1 MFRLS
6 RFMEALRD
14 AGPVPPP
21 RKPAGPVV
29 IWNLIRR
36 CNLNC
41 RHCYATSADT
51 DFKGELDTAEAL
63 RVLDQLRDARVPALI
78 LSGGEPLLRPD
89 LYEIAARARALGFHL
104 SLSSNGTLL
113 NAGHAAR
120 LAAAGFDYVGVSLD
134 GLPATHDRFRRSDG
148 AFAQALA
155 GLRAARAAGLRV
167 GVRMTLTEANA
178 AQLPDLVA
186 LTEHEGIDKFY
197 LSHFNYAGRAR
208 SHRAEDAHHARTRA
222 ALDWLF
228 DHVWQRT
235 QQGHA
240 GDFVTGNND
249 ADGVYLLYWIARR
262 LPHRLVDM
270 RQRLEHWGGNATGVG
285 VANIDNLGNVHPD
298 TMWWHVTV
306 GNVRE
311 RPFGEIWASRADP
324 LMAGLA
330 STPRPL
336 QGRCAGCAYRAICN
350 GNTRVRAFALTGNAW
365 AEDPGCYLS
374 DAEIAHAP
382 RTEVAA

>member
-14 AGPVPPP
+14 NPPIAP
-21 RKPAGPVV
+21 ARKPPGPVV

-41 RHCYATSADT
+41 LHCYSTSADV
-51 DFKGELDTAEAL
+51 DFKGELSTAEAL
-63 RVLDQLRDARVPALI
+63 DVLEQLRAAHVPALI

-89 LYEIAARARALGFHL
+89 LYPIAARAKALGFHL

-113 NAGHAAR
+113 TGEHARR
-120 LAAAGFDYVGVSLD
+120 LAQTGFDYVGISLD
-134 GLPATHDRFRRSDG
+134 GLQATHDRFRRHAE
-148 AFAQALA
+148 AFADALT
-155 GLRAARAAGLRV
+155 GIRRARDAGLRV

-178 AQLPDLVA
+178 SELPAVIA
-186 LTEHEGIDKFY
+186 LTEAENIDKFY

-208 SHRAEDAHHARTRA
+208 SHQRETAHHRAVRA
-222 ALDWLF
+222 ALDGLF
-228 DHVWQRT
+228 EHVWART
-235 QQGHA
+235 QRGQA

-249 ADGVYLLYWIARR
+249 ADGVYLLHWIARR
-262 LPHRLVDM
+262 LPDRVADM
-270 RQRLEHWGGNATGVG
+270 RQRLVNWGGNASGIN

-298 TMWWHVTV
+298 TMWWQVTL

-311 RPFGEIWASRADP
+311 RPFGAIWADRGNP
-324 LMAGLA
+324 LMAGLN
-330 STPRPL
+330 SRPRPL
-336 QGRCAGCAYRAICN
+336 QGRCAACAQRDICN
-350 GNTRVRAFALTGNAW
+350 GNTRSRAFSASGNAW

-374 DAEIAHAP
+374 DTEIGLAAS
-382 RTEVAA
+382 VAA

>member
-14 AGPVPPP
+14 AGPVPPA
-21 RKPAGPVV
+21 RQAAGPVV

-63 RVLDQLRDARVPALI
+63 RVLAQLRDARVPALI

-89 LYEIAARARALGFHL
+89 LYDIAAHARALGFHL

-113 NAGHAAR
+113 DAGHAAR

-155 GLRAARAAGLRV
+155 GLRVARAAGLRV

-178 AQLPDLVA
+178 AQLPDVVA
-186 LTEHEGIDKFY
+186 LTEREGIDKFY

-208 SHRAEDAHHARTRA
+208 SHRAEDARHARTRA

-228 DHVWQRT
+228 DHVWERARA
-235 QQGHA
+235 GHA

-249 ADGVYLLYWIARR
+249 ADGVYLLYWIAQRF
-262 LPHRLVDM
+262 PHRVADM
-270 RQRLEHWGGNATGVG
+270 RQRLEQWGGNATGVG

-298 TMWWHVTV
+298 TMWWHVTL

-330 STPRPL
+330 SRPRPL
-336 QGRCAGCAYRAICN
+336 QGRCADCAQRAICN

-374 DAEIAHAP
+374 DTEIANAP
-382 RTEVAA
+382 GTEVAA